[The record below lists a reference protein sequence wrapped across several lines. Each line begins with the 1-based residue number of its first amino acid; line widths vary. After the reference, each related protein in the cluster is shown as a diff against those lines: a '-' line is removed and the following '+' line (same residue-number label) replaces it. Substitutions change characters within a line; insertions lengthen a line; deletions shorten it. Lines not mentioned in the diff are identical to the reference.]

1 VQYAFTPA
9 DVVWLARL
17 LTAASSGPYRGRRR
31 AILWRAL
38 ARFASSRRPG
48 LSLAAFIQQLEP
60 SLPRAPWGQLPGR
73 ARALALAAARGQLR
87 RRHPN
92 ASVHVM
98 PAGGY
103 GSPGF
108 GYGAHRS
115 HGWSGESEFEQMEAA
130 PPNPPAEPSAGPPAM
145 GAPPSDMLPDTD
157 AGLAPAGAEDMP
169 ADDDAAA
176 TEPPPMADEPLPA
189 PASFGTRDG
198 NWLDLNPGWL
208 RRLLRSWRRQRG
220 WWNRSGRRG
229 GWGGPSWR
237 TRAPYAGYR
246 HAGGVYGRRWRSPA
260 PGRVLVGRLRTLAR
274 NARRVGTLRSVRS
287 GRRYPVFGGRVAGR
301 NFRIIA
307 RPRGGLRH
315 EIMAV
320 RGSELQQELAR

>member
-17 LTAASSGPYRGRRR
+17 LTAASSGPYRGRGR

-60 SLPRAPWGQLPGR
+60 SLPRAPWSQLPRR
-73 ARALALAAARGQLR
+73 ARALALAAARGHLR

-92 ASVHVM
+92 AAVQVM
-98 PAGGY
+98 PASGY
-103 GSPGF
+103 GTPAF

-115 HGWSGESEFEQMEAA
+115 YGWTGESESELMEAA
-130 PPNPPAEPSAGPPAM
+130 PPNPPAEP
-145 GAPPSDMLPDTD
+145 
-157 AGLAPAGAEDMP
+157 PAGAPSLAAPPPEMP
-169 ADDDAAA
+169 PDAGGDLAADAVDDLTADDDAAPM
-176 TEPPPMADEPLPA
+176 EPPPLDEPLPA
-189 PASFGTRDG
+189 PASFGTLDG
-198 NWLDLNPGWL
+198 NRLDLNRLWL
-208 RRLLRSWRRQRG
+208 RRLLRSWRRRTG
-220 WWNRSGRRG
+220 WWNRHGGRG

-237 TRAPYAGYR
+237 RRAPYAGYR
-246 HAGGVYGRRWRSPA
+246 HARGVHGQRWRSPA
-260 PGRVLVGRLRTLAR
+260 AGRVLVGRLRTLAR